1 MTRCASTARPLTI
14 DGRDGGGASPVP
26 SLLSDGGGDDN
37 FASILGSYLPSG
49 RESRDGAALGVRTVV
64 VPPVAGEG
72 GAPVLMV
79 GVEGRDL
86 PASVLSVTARPGP
99 LVVAS
104 ASSAVE
110 RLPLQ
115 GRRRHWKRVPAVDL
129 ARTRLDSARSV
140 YRHIIAATAVVV
152 VPRGRFG
159 EEESLAYSQS
169 MSVGLGPAP

>member
-104 ASSAVE
+104 ASSAVA
-110 RLPLQ
+110 RFRDGAVTGSAFLPSIWPGRGSTPQ
-115 GRRRHWKRVPAVDL
+115 GVSTATLLLLLLLLLSRA
-129 ARTRLDSARSV
+129 ADSARKSPW
-140 YRHIIAATAVVV
+140 RI
-152 VPRGRFG
+152 PNR
-159 EEESLAYSQS
+159 
-169 MSVGLGPAP
+169 